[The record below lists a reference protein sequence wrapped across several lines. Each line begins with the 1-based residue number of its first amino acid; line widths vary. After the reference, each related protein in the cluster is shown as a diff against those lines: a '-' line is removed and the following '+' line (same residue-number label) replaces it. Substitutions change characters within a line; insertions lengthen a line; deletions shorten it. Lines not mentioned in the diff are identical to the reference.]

1 MNVKKTKAMVVS
13 RQSNVKVNIRVNGQM
28 LEQVHRFEYLGQWIS
43 DDGKCEVDVKCRIE
57 VARNSFVK
65 LRDVLASRQINI
77 DLRKRILRCYVLS
90 TLQYASE
97 TWTLNKDLTSRLE
110 AFEMW
115 CYRRMLRLSM
125 WIGSPLR
132 KCLEL

>member
-1 MNVKKTKAMVVS
+1 MTAN
-13 RQSNVKVNIRVNGQM
+13 
-28 LEQVHRFEYLGQWIS
+28 
-43 DDGKCEVDVKCRIE
+43 DVKCRIE

-77 DLRKRILRCYVLS
+77 ELRKRISRCYVLS
-90 TLQYASE
+90 TLLYASE

-115 CYRRMLRLSM
+115 CNRRMLRLSM
-125 WIGSPLR
+125 WIGSPIR
-132 KCLEL
+132 RCLEL